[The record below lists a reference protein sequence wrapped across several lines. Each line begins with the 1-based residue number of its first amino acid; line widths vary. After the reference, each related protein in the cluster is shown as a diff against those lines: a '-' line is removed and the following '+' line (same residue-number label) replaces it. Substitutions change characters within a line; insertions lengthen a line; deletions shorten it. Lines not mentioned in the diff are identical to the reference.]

1 MIGQNAITWLA
12 ALLLASPQPAADAR
26 GPAAPATRY
35 TIVVTGSE
43 LLSGVYADGHT
54 YFLTRTLR
62 PLGLHC
68 VGAMC
73 VDDNRADLKEALR
86 FAAGKAPLV
95 IVTGGLGPTD
105 SDITREALSAFTG
118 IALAEHPDVL
128 RRMAQRF
135 NVPPDRLRANL
146 RRQTLVPTRG
156 TYFANPQGTAVGLA
170 FETPQTTVVAL
181 PGPPREL
188 QPMVRDKLIPYLSR
202 RFGTRLPGCS
212 LTLRFVGLGQ
222 SEIDQKLKDNVTL
235 PPDVTTSSQF
245 GGGRVDFTFA
255 LPDDTPQNRTRLE
268 QLKREIMKHIGEHI
282 YAAGDVSLE
291 QTVGRLLA
299 ERGETLA
306 LAEVGSGGA
315 LAATLSSSEEARP
328 LLGGAYVA
336 PTTEKLRRL
345 LGLAGASHPQ
355 EVETL
360 AAAAAKAAATQWA
373 VAVGAIVRDADRAA
387 YVNVAFRSPDGR
399 LENRKVP
406 VRGTGEMAQSS
417 LTTKLL
423 DQLRRR
429 LK

>member
-1 MIGQNAITWLA
+1 MIAQNVITSLA
-12 ALLLASPQPAADAR
+12 ALLLF
-26 GPAAPATRY
+26 
-35 TIVVTGSE
+35 VVTGSE

-105 SDITREALSAFTG
+105 SDITREALSDFTG
-118 IALAEHPDVL
+118 IALAEQPDVL
-128 RRMAQRF
+128 KRMAQRF
-135 NVPPDRLRANL
+135 GVAPDRLRANL
-146 RRQTLVPTRG
+146 RRQTRVPACG
-156 TYFANPQGTAVGLA
+156 TYLENRHGTAVGLV
-170 FETPQTTVVAL
+170 FETPQTAIVAL

-188 QPMVRDKLIPYLSR
+188 QPMVRDKLVPYLSR
-202 RFGTRLPGCS
+202 RFGTRLPGCA

-222 SEIDQKLKDNVTL
+222 SEIDQRLKDRVTL

-245 GGGRVDFTFA
+245 AGGRVDFTFA
-255 LPDDTPQNRTRLE
+255 LPDDTPRNRTRLA
-268 QLKREIMKHIGEHI
+268 QLKREIMKHLGEHI
-282 YAAGDVSLE
+282 YATGDVSLE

-299 ERGETLA
+299 KRGETLA
-306 LAEVGSGGA
+306 LAEVGSGGT
-315 LAATLSSSEEARP
+315 LAATLSGTEEARP

-345 LGLAGASHPQ
+345 LGVATGASGRQ
-355 EVETL
+355 EVEVL

-373 VAVGAIVRDADRAA
+373 VAVGAIVRDANRAA

-399 LENRKVP
+399 LETRNVS
-406 VRGTGEMAQSS
+406 VRGAGEMAQSI
-417 LTTKLL
+417 LTTQLL